1 MGDGCWREIER
12 ELRREEPPDEA
23 AVERVVARIRREPA
37 AAPRAGAWAWLTRRR
52 LVPVTPLWALGG
64 AAAAV
69 LAALFLAGAPWRG
82 PAPPDPA
89 LQPVQFVLVAPEA
102 ARVSLAGDFND
113 WDRDATPL
121 RRASGAG
128 VWSVVVPLRSG
139 RYRYVFVVD
148 GTRWVPDVAAPRGPE
163 DEFGPSSV
171 VLVGGST

>member
-23 AVERVVARIRREPA
+23 AVERIVARIRREPPA
-37 AAPRAGAWAWLTRRR
+37 SAPRAGAWAWLTRRR

-82 PAPPDPA
+82 PAADPA

-113 WDRDATPL
+113 WDREATPL
-121 RRASGAG
+121 RRAPGDG

>member
-1 MGDGCWREIER
+1 MHDRGWKEIER
-12 ELRREEPPDEA
+12 ELRREEPVDEA
-23 AVERVVARIRREPA
+23 AVERIVDEIRRRRPA
-37 AAPRAGAWAWLTRRR
+37 GRRARLWAWLTRPR
-52 LVPVTPLWALGG
+52 LVPVAPLWALGG
-64 AAAAV
+64 AAAV
-69 LAALFLAGAPWRG
+69 LAALVLAGAPRGGAG
-82 PAPPDPA
+82 PADA
-89 LQPVQFVLVAPEA
+89 GAQPVQFVLVAPEA

-121 RRASGAG
+121 RRAGGSG

-148 GTRWVPDVAAPRGPE
+148 GTRWVPDAAAPRGPE